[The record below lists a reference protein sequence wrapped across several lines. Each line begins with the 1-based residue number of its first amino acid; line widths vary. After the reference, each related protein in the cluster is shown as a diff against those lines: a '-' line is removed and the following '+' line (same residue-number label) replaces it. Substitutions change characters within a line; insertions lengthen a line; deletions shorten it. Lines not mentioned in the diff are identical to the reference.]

1 MAVNVTIRRG
11 PVANLSAFTPADGEP
26 FMSTDQ
32 VRSYLGYSSARH
44 LVGVKHAIDQS
55 AAPTVNDDAG
65 DGYSVLSTWADT
77 TNDKGYILLD
87 ASVGAA
93 VWQQFSGAGV
103 TARLADG
110 DYGSVAVSGSGTT
123 ITIDAGAVSLAMLA
137 NIADQTLMG
146 NIGGGAAAPAA
157 LTASQVRTLLS
168 LVVGTNV
175 QAYDA
180 ELAAIAGLTSAADKL
195 PYFTGSG
202 TAALADLTTFG
213 RSLID
218 DAAASNA
225 RTTLGATT
233 VGGNLFTLS
242 NPSAVTFPR
251 FNIDN
256 TVDALSASVFRTA
269 IGATGVGSHL
279 FTLTDPSAI
288 RFLRINVDN
297 TVSALSASDFRTAIG
312 ADYTSSNLRGAF
324 AGAPAAG
331 TGGRTYRCTDSK
343 FVGYDT
349 GSAWKWSWDGVEI
362 ADLAT
367 AASWTQANS
376 VSATYTT
383 TYGGTIIAAAAQ
395 ASASKLGAMYCN
407 APSAPYTNGVRI
419 GMRLPALGSY
429 YGAVGCGWSDGTKY
443 LLWMFAVSNGSQR
456 MLLRCGFDNTTTFAG
471 AVDGLLNQSS
481 YDGYMP
487 DTIYFKLVDDN
498 TNLIVSVS
506 YDDGKQ
512 WNQVDSVARTGY
524 LSSPSKIACGINPY
538 NQATSAWFF
547 DKTDL

>member
-1 MAVNVTIRRG
+1 MAVTVTIRRG

-32 VRSYLGYSSARH
+32 VRAYLGYSSARH
-44 LVGVKHAIDQS
+44 LVGVKHAIDQTTS
-55 AAPTVNDDAG
+55 PTVNDDSG

-93 VWQQFSGAGV
+93 VWQQISGAGV
-103 TARLADG
+103 TATLADG
-110 DYGSVAVSGSGTT
+110 DYGSVTVSGSGTT
-123 ITIDAGAVSLAMLA
+123 ITIDAGAVSLAMMA
-137 NIADQTLMG
+137 NIADGSILG
-146 NIGGGAAAPAA
+146 NNTGAPAAPVA

-279 FTLTDPSAI
+279 FTVTDPSAI

-343 FVGYDT
+343 FFGYDT
-349 GSAWKWSWDGVEI
+349 GAAWKWSWDSVEI

-367 AASWTQANS
+367 AASWTQANAA
-376 VSATYTT
+376 SATYTT

-395 ASASKLGAMYCN
+395 ASLHRLGAMYTT
-407 APSAPYTNGVRI
+407 APSAPYANGVRI
-419 GMRLPALGSY
+419 GVQLPAMGNY
-429 YGAVGCGWSDGTKY
+429 FGFAGCGWSDGTKY
-443 LLWMFAVSNGSQR
+443 IIWGFGVGNGSYRPLVRLQYDSTSAISTATDVFNGPSSC
-456 MLLRCGFDNTTTFAG
+456 LLPSS
-471 AVDGLLNQSS
+471 AV
-481 YDGYMP
+481 
-487 DTIYFKLVDDN
+487 YFRLVDDN
-498 TNLIVSVS
+498 TNLIVSLS
-506 YDDGKQ
+506 FDGGRQ
-512 WNQVDSVARTGY
+512 WSVANTVARTAF
-524 LSSPSKIACGINPY
+524 LSSPSKIACGIDPY